1 MERRVEARLH
11 VASSGLRGSSESR
24 QLRCIVRLT
33 RTLCMFNWY
42 VFLFRV
48 CSVDVDLLQADEAYC
63 IGPAPS
69 TESYVSVVRSACTF
83 VTVR

>member
-1 MERRVEARLH
+1 MERRVEARSH
-11 VASSGLRGSSESR
+11 VASFGLRGSSESR

-33 RTLCMFNWY
+33 RTPYMSTWY
-42 VFLFRV
+42 VFLCRV
-48 CSVDVDLLQADEAYC
+48 CSVGADLLQADEAYC

-69 TESYVSVVRSACTF
+69 AESYVSVVRSACTF